1 MLPIQRGPRLWSWT
15 CTSVTPWEATMQE
28 LLDCREKQTWRA
40 ARVVLAA
47 GWMAV
52 AAAVPFASAQDGGG
66 VRAGFSA
73 NPDQFYIGGHY
84 VTKPVWDRLRFQ
96 PTVEAGFGDDRT
108 VVAFN
113 MEFGYWMPINPE
125 WQAYFGGGP
134 AINLVSRN
142 GEKGDDVGPG
152 LNILAGLRLR
162 SGLFFEMK
170 VGAFDSPDFKL
181 AAGYTF
187 R

>member
-1 MLPIQRGPRLWSWT
+1 
-15 CTSVTPWEATMQE
+15 MQE
-28 LLDCREKQTWRA
+28 LLDRREKSTWCA
-40 ARVVLAA
+40 ALVVLGATWIAVVGSAA
-47 GWMAV
+47 H
-52 AAAVPFASAQDGGG
+52 ASAQEGVG

-73 NPDQFYIGGHY
+73 NPDQFFIGGHY
-84 VTKPVWDRLRFQ
+84 VTKPLWDRLRFQ
-96 PTVEAGFGDDRT
+96 PNVEAGFGDDRT

-113 MEFGYWMPINPE
+113 MEFGYWMPINQE

-134 AINLVSRN
+134 AMNLISRN
-142 GEKGDDVGPG
+142 GRNGDDVGPG
-152 LNILAGLRLR
+152 LNVLAGLGRR

-181 AAGYTF
+181 AVGYTF

>member
-1 MLPIQRGPRLWSWT
+1 MTFG
-15 CTSVTPWEATMQE
+15 EATVKE
-28 LLDCREKQTWRA
+28 LLDGPAKPTWRA
-40 ARVVLAA
+40 ARAVLAA
-47 GWMAV
+47 GWIAVV
-52 AAAVPFASAQDGGG
+52 AAVDFASAQDGGG

-73 NPDQFYIGGHY
+73 NPDQFFIGGHY
-84 VTKPVWDRLRFQ
+84 VTKPVWEGLRFQ

-113 MEFGYWMPINPE
+113 MEFGYWMPISPE

-142 GEKGDDVGPG
+142 GKDGDDVGPG
-152 LNILAGLRLR
+152 LNVLAGLRLR
-162 SGLFFEMK
+162 NGLFFEMK